1 MTGTACQIPMKP
13 NPRRLDPVNYPDHFD
28 IPTRFSDVDSQQ
40 HLNNV
45 RLMEYYQ
52 EGRLLFHHALRSKF
66 SLGREAGGRILVA
79 HHAVDYLR
87 EVTYPGVI
95 RLCMGVLRIGTSSYT
110 LGSALFQ
117 NERCA
122 GLALTVMV
130 NGSDTGAA
138 PIPAALADA
147 LRSKSIPADAH

>member
-1 MTGTACQIPMKP
+1 MKP
-13 NPRRLDPVNYPDHFD
+13 NPRRLDPSIYQDQFD
-28 IPTRFSDVDSQQ
+28 IPARFSDVDPQW

-52 EGRLLFHHALRSKF
+52 EGRLLFHQALRSQF
-66 SLGREAGGRILVA
+66 RLERETGARILVA

-122 GLALTVMV
+122 GLAVTVMV
-130 NGSDTGAA
+130 NGSETGSA
-138 PIPAALADA
+138 PLPSALADA
-147 LRSKSIPADAH
+147 LRSRSLPADAQ